1 MGEKR
6 SLLEGNRDKER
17 VVTRARGLRV
27 EKKRVGHGRKE
38 VRREKGVE

>member
-17 VVTRARGLRV
+17 VVTRARGATRGE
-27 EKKRVGHGRKE
+27 EKSRTWT
-38 VRREKGVE
+38 